1 MTDQEEEDPRLLFH
15 AKHARDAGYGDV
27 IIHTPDTDVFILML
41 SFSNQINN
49 LFVFLF
55 FLYQVKRDTKPQK
68 IGRVIN
74 TDPSMAVTAFLSP
87 S

>member
-49 LFVFLF
+49 FFFVLF
-55 FLYQVKRDTKPQK
+55 FSLSSKKRYKTTKNWEGDK
-68 IGRVIN
+68 H
-74 TDPSMAVTAFLSP
+74 
-87 S
+87 